1 MIQYK
6 ELLQKK
12 KKAGSI
18 AIFIKLLETKST
30 ANNLLGLFLK
40 SCIRRK
46 LLFFEL
52 MAFLRSVLLR
62 EKKATSEPEI
72 KEEQNNK
79 KTINAIFSIIA
90 EESENKV
97 RKLRFN

>member
-1 MIQYK
+1 M
-6 ELLQKK
+6 
-12 KKAGSI
+12 

-52 MAFLRSVLLR
+52 MAFLRSVVLS
-62 EKKATSEPEI
+62 EKKATSEPDI
-72 KEEQNNK
+72 KAEETRSK
-79 KTINAIFSIIA
+79 IISKIFKTIA
-90 EESENKV
+90 
-97 RKLRFN
+97 